1 MKSLKQIKAD
11 NRVYEVR
18 NVSGQDFNDGIRYE
32 ISLADGFMFSDGSHL
47 AYATSVADLNELL
60 DEADME

>member
-11 NRVYEVR
+11 NRVYAVR

-32 ISLADGFMFSDGSHL
+32 ISLADGFMFIDGSHL
-47 AYATSVADLNELL
+47 AYATSVADLNDLIE
-60 DEADME
+60 DIEKE